1 MRRRRA
7 RRGAAQRDPRPPP
20 LAGAG
25 RACAAGA
32 APPLTTLVR
41 AARET
46 TLREDAAFPPP
57 PCPPPV
63 APLAAPSVEW
73 VGPPAGAG
81 AGAAPALSRVKR
93 GLALTVTV
101 NGRGAATPGAPAP
114 TAEKVAAFARRTR
127 DAMEAR
133 RRERDAGVVSL
144 NRAATDAFLRA
155 RPAGDGDASDFAA
168 APWPAGRF
176 ALERHV
182 PIPQSVAW
190 NGLRSNYHADDDPVL
205 RYVPYFGDDDA
216 RGIDVSA
223 YEAVPE
229 SARQAADDQPDPK
242 KRRLAAPG
250 PRRRGRLTEVEE
262 WVAWRTYGTFRGG
275 SGGGDAELQPLAT
288 ALEKALGGAPRDL
301 ALAALAAAKSQNAK
315 AAPAPRNA
323 RNDANG
329 RGLRVAA
336 KTYAELSESY
346 RDLFCRRCFVYD
358 CAQHGVRQPLPRARC
373 DPVFHTEQEREAAW
387 PDDAAYDARDRAMP
401 PPPAF
406 DVDAADLLL
415 AAKARAALGA
425 GAAAAAALGFAPPG
439 VFDGAADDVAE
450 DVAPA
455 PEPQLETGSP
465 SPKKGA
471 KRKRYQT
478 GSNGLSLTLGK
489 RKAKKIPA
497 HSRWATAHAAL
508 FRRQKLALGS
518 KGFASR
524 RDTPHTFMPCN
535 HDGPCDTDA
544 CSCVARGA
552 AFCEKYCA
560 CGPDCR
566 ARFPGCRCAPNLDPE
581 RQGCRTAGA
590 CDCVAAGRECDP
602 DLCRCCSSAPVSG
615 DPTAVDDIAARC
627 AGCRNVAIRLR
638 RHKRVAIGRSCTHG
652 WGAFALERCRVGD
665 LVGEYRG
672 ELVSQDEAD
681 RRGKIYDK
689 LNCSFLFN
697 LDDELVVDATRKG
710 AKMKFANHHADPNC
724 AARVALVDGDHRIG
738 LFAKREIAPGEELYF
753 NYSAGFWESTQIES
767 SAPTPD
773 A

>member
-1 MRRRRA
+1 MADGDGRSSPAAKPNFKPTSTRCVTRLETSVRDSAYASSERRRPA
-7 RRGAAQRDPRPPP
+7 
-20 LAGAG
+20 LAGVWES
-25 RACAAGA
+25 
-32 APPLTTLVR
+32 LDK
-41 AARET
+41 AR
-46 TLREDAAFPPP
+46 
-57 PCPPPV
+57 
-63 APLAAPSVEW
+63 
-73 VGPPAGAG
+73 
-81 AGAAPALSRVKR
+81 
-93 GLALTVTV
+93 LALTVTV

-133 RRERDAGVVSL
+133 RRGGAGVVAESD
-144 NRAATDAFLRA
+144 ATDAFLRA

-182 PIPQSVAW
+182 PIPSPA
-190 NGLRSNYHADDDPVL
+190 
-205 RYVPYFGDDDA
+205 
-216 RGIDVSA
+216 
-223 YEAVPE
+223 
-229 SARQAADDQPDPK
+229 
-242 KRRLAAPG
+242 
-250 PRRRGRLTEVEE
+250 
-262 WVAWRTYGTFRGG
+262 
-275 SGGGDAELQPLAT
+275 
-288 ALEKALGGAPRDL
+288 GAG
-301 ALAALAAAKSQNAK
+301 AK
-315 AAPAPRNA
+315 AA
-323 RNDANG
+323 
-329 RGLRVAA
+329 
-336 KTYAELSESY
+336 S
-346 RDLFCRRCFVYD
+346 
-358 CAQHGVRQPLPRARC
+358 
-373 DPVFHTEQEREAAW
+373 
-387 PDDAAYDARDRAMP
+387 
-401 PPPAF
+401 
-406 DVDAADLLL
+406 
-415 AAKARAALGA
+415 
-425 GAAAAAALGFAPPG
+425 ALGFAPPG

-450 DVAPA
+450 DVAAA

-518 KGFASR
+518 RASR
-524 RDTPHTFMPCN
+524 AGGHAAFMPCN
-535 HDGPCDTDA
+535 HDGPCDTGA

-552 AFCEKYCA
+552 AFCEVLRLRA
-560 CGPDCR
+560 DCR

-581 RQGCRTAGA
+581 RQGCRAAGA

-697 LDDELVVDATRKG
+697 LDDELVVGARKG

-738 LFAKREIAPGEELYF
+738 LFAKREIAPGEELDF
-753 NYSAGFWESTQIES
+753 NDSAGFWESTQIES

>member
-1 MRRRRA
+1 MADGDGRSSPAAKPNFKPTSTRCVTRLETSVRDSAYASSERRRPALAGVWESLDKGAPPPRA
-7 RRGAAQRDPRPPP
+7 AAPRNETPSPRRRWRARGAAAGGVGARDDPAR
-20 LAGAG
+20 G
-25 RACAAGA
+25 RGVPAAA
-32 APPLTTLVR
+32 VP
-41 AARET
+41 AARG
-46 TLREDAAFPPP
+46 A
-57 PCPPPV
+57 
-63 APLAAPSVEW
+63 LAAPSVEW
-73 VGPPAGAG
+73 VGPR
-81 AGAAPALSRVKR
+81 AAPARAAPRVKR

-133 RRERDAGVVSL
+133 RRGGRGRR
-144 NRAATDAFLRA
+144 RAESDATDAFLRA

-250 PRRRGRLTEVEE
+250 PAPPTDGGRG
-262 WVAWRTYGTFRGG
+262 A
-275 SGGGDAELQPLAT
+275 
-288 ALEKALGGAPRDL
+288 
-301 ALAALAAAKSQNAK
+301 QNAK

-336 KTYAELSESY
+336 RTYAELSESY

-406 DVDAADLLL
+406 DAAS
-415 AAKARAALGA
+415 
-425 GAAAAAALGFAPPG
+425 ALGFAPPG

-450 DVAPA
+450 DVAAA

-590 CDCVAAGRECDP
+590 CDC
-602 DLCRCCSSAPVSG
+602 
-615 DPTAVDDIAARC
+615 
-627 AGCRNVAIRLR
+627 
-638 RHKRVAIGRSCTHG
+638 RVAIGRSCTHG

-738 LFAKREIAPGEELYF
+738 LFAKREIAPGEELCF